1 MSKNKYTIA
10 QILPALNT
18 GGVERGVVEI
28 SRALT
33 ESNFRSIVISSGGYF
48 ESQLRRNGAIH
59 YKLDVHSKNPF
70 RWVKIRNQ
78 LKVILEEE
86 NVDLLHLCSRAPAWI
101 AFPLGSILDI
111 PVITSVHMRFRR
123 TNIFKK
129 IYNSVLTKG
138 DAIIAIS
145 KHIENSIKTV
155 FPKVGHKINVI
166 HRGVDLE
173 LFNPNNI
180 KAGRIIAQ
188 SKILNLRD
196 NVPVIVMASR
206 PAMWKGYSVLI
217 TALSKVKEDFQCVL
231 IGAGDGS
238 TKFQKIL
245 IDKIIKL
252 KLEAK
257 VKLLKS
263 TKDIQAA
270 MILGDIVVMPSLT
283 PEPFGRVILEAQA
296 LGKIPI
302 AFDHGGAS
310 ETIIDGKNGFLA
322 KPTDVDSLSKKISL
336 ALSLKGSKMEK
347 IGEFS
352 KKNVSKNFSHDRM
365 CKLTLSLYKRC
376 LAEYKQQI

>member
-28 SRALT
+28 SKALT

-86 NVDLLHLCSRAPAWI
+86 KVDLLHLCSRAPAWI

-245 IDKIIKL
+245 IDKIIRL

-263 TKDIQAA
+263 TRDIQAA

-322 KPTDVDSLSKKISL
+322 KPVDVDSLSKKISL